1 MANEFL
7 PEPKK
12 ISDQNFFSK
21 NSKNVSP
28 KNKTLKHK
36 NINTIFLVAL

>member
-1 MANEFL
+1 MNSYQSL
-7 PEPKK
+7 KK
-12 ISDQNFFSK
+12 YDQNFFSK

>member
-1 MANEFL
+1 MNSYQSL
-7 PEPKK
+7 KK
-12 ISDQNFFSK
+12 YQTKIFFPK